1 MASSVAT
8 PCAAHKSMYED
19 WCLIDHLRGGTRA
32 MRIAGPVYLPKRP
45 LEEESDY
52 RSRLCSATLLPAFT
66 ETSKTMVGRVFSEP
80 MQIGE
85 DVPGWIKDE
94 VIPDVDRQGRS
105 LEVFVSDWFHEALD
119 YGISHVIV
127 ENPVTTDVQTRAEQ
141 KAQSVRP
148 YCIRIHPRDVLGW
161 QVDENGKLIQL
172 RVRYCRTEQDLD
184 GFEMAVNEE
193 IRVYE
198 ANKVRVFEEI
208 DGKPG
213 EYEETQTIETSFT
226 EIPIVTLYTKRT
238 GFMMAEP
245 PLRELAF
252 LNSKHWRLQAD
263 IDELVDVAQ
272 VPILLMTGVNEGDQI
287 IIGAR
292 HAVRLS
298 THDADLKYVE
308 HTGAATKVGM
318 DRLTGIVD
326 EMKQAGARLL
336 EHDIAKTESQ
346 ANEDAMRDNC
356 DLGRM
361 TRTLQDTVGQLL
373 DVIASSRGT
382 AKGGTVKLTP
392 NLNVALDP
400 NTIVATALDLYHES
414 IISKQSVFE
423 ISQEVGVLPDNL
435 EWEDEQTRVKEEP
448 PPMPAAPVVV
458 PAEKKPPR
466 QNLSQA
472 A

>member
-1 MASSVAT
+1 
-8 PCAAHKSMYED
+8 
-19 WCLIDHLRGGTRA
+19 
-32 MRIAGPVYLPKRP
+32 
-45 LEEESDY
+45 
-52 RSRLCSATLLPAFT
+52 
-66 ETSKTMVGRVFSEP
+66 
-80 MQIGE
+80 
-85 DVPGWIKDE
+85 
-94 VIPDVDRQGRS
+94 
-105 LEVFVSDWFHEALD
+105 
-119 YGISHVIV
+119 
-127 ENPVTTDVQTRAEQ
+127 
-141 KAQSVRP
+141 
-148 YCIRIHPRDVLGW
+148 
-161 QVDENGKLIQL
+161 
-172 RVRYCRTEQDLD
+172 
-184 GFEMAVNEE
+184 
-193 IRVYE
+193 
-198 ANKVRVFEEI
+198 
-208 DGKPG
+208 
-213 EYEETQTIETSFT
+213 
-226 EIPIVTLYTKRT
+226 
-238 GFMMAEP
+238 MMAEP

-272 VPILLMTGVNEGDQI
+272 VPILLMTGVNEGDQL

-308 HTGAATKVGM
+308 HSGAATKVGM